1 MQKIPLLKKFL
12 SDFFSFVRFQGLF
25 KIISVNSLQGI
36 MQGIG
41 LVLIIPLLHL
51 LNPSGEAQNDIAQ
64 VIQEFFESLNVPLTI
79 HTVVI
84 VYVILVSFSVL
95 LRQYQRILSTTYIQR
110 YISSLRVTLFENIS
124 NAKWEFIQ
132 NQKRSYFIHS
142 LTQDINRVGI
152 TTFNLLRV
160 ISTLLII
167 LFNVIVAILIDPLFT
182 ILTILF
188 TGVLAYFSRP
198 LLKKAHSIGFMSRRF
213 HRNIYNSASEM
224 LYGLKSVKS
233 HHLEQELQRDFSSVS
248 RGMVKHMIA
257 FIKTQAFTRA
267 IHGIT
272 SVFVLGAYLIISIQ
286 LFNISIA
293 SLIVLVVIF
302 SRLVPKL
309 SGLVTFWQNVLNAL
323 PAFEGLDR
331 LLNEAGEKREV
342 VDSFENDE
350 LKLRKVLQMENVSY
364 KYSDDFAVKDLTF
377 RIPAHS
383 IVAIAGKSGSGKT
396 STTDLITGLL
406 KPENGAVKVDDI
418 PLENDKILKWRN
430 SISYITQ
437 EVYFFN
443 DTIRNN
449 LLFGI
454 NRKVEEDELWKV
466 LEDCALHNVIKS
478 MEHGLDS
485 LIGDRGMTLSGGERQ
500 RLALARA
507 VLRQPTLLIL
517 DEATSALDYAAENK
531 IYQFLHNLKNKMTV
545 IVIAHRLSTIKSVD
559 SIFVLEEGK
568 LAESGNWEE
577 LISKPDGHLKQLL
590 DEGEN
595 R

>member
-1 MQKIPLLKKFL
+1 
-12 SDFFSFVRFQGLF
+12 
-25 KIISVNSLQGI
+25 

-51 LNPSGEAQNDIAQ
+51 LNPAGGTQNDIAQ
-64 VIQEFFESLNVPLTI
+64 VIQQFFNGLNLPLTI
-79 HTVVI
+79 HSVVI
-84 VYVILVSFSVL
+84 VYVFLVSFSVI
-95 LRQYQRILSTTYIQR
+95 LRQYQRILSTSYIQR
-110 YISSLRVTLFENIS
+110 YISGLRIALFEKIS

-132 NQKRSYFIHS
+132 NKKRSYFIHS
-142 LTQDINRVGI
+142 LTQDINQVGI

-167 LFNVIVAILIDPLFT
+167 LFNVLVAILIDPLFT

-188 TGVLAYFSRP
+188 TGILAYFSRP
-198 LLKKAHSIGFMSRRF
+198 LLKKAHSIGFMSRSF

-233 HHLEQELQRDFSSVS
+233 HHLEQELQKSFGIVS
-248 RGMVKHMIA
+248 GGMVKHVIA

-267 IHGIT
+267 MHGIL
-272 SVFVLGAYLIISIQ
+272 SVIVLGAYLILSIE
-286 LFNISIA
+286 LFNISTA

-331 LLNEAGEKREV
+331 LFNEAGNKKEV
-342 VDSFENDE
+342 LDSTDE
-350 LKLRKVLQMENVSY
+350 GYLKLNKELRMEDVSY
-364 KYSDDFAVKDLTF
+364 QYPDGFSIKDLNVD
-377 RIPAHS
+377 IPAHS
-383 IVAIAGKSGSGKT
+383 LVAIAGESGSGKT
-396 STTDLITGLL
+396 SATDLITGLYKPAEGFIYIDNNPL
-406 KPENGAVKVDDI
+406 KDDFV
-418 PLENDKILKWRN
+418 LKWRN
-430 SISYITQ
+430 SISYVTQ

-454 NRKVEEDELWKV
+454 NREVKEEEIWQV
-466 LEDCALHNVIKS
+466 LKDCALADTIGNT
-478 MEHGLDS
+478 EHGLDT
-485 LIGDRGMTLSGGERQ
+485 LVGDRGTSLSGGERQ

-517 DEATSALDYAAENK
+517 DEATGALDYAVENK
-531 IYQFLHNLKNKMTV
+531 IYRFLHSLKNRMTV
-545 IVIAHRLSTIKSVD
+545 IVIAHRLSTLQYAD
-559 SIFVLEEGK
+559 NIFVLDDGK
-568 LAESGNWEE
+568 LVEKGKWEE
-577 LISKPDGHLKQLL
+577 LKAKPNGHLRRLL
-590 DEGEN
+590 DEGEM